1 MGMLRVIDWIIPSFS
16 NWLSNKTVRKKI
28 EKEEGLDRPSVKEP
42 LNKLS
47 VEALEKLYNADKL
60 AKDKLE
66 DKAKTNVIGV
76 TISVTLI
83 MGAYSL
89 LQNISDKYGV
99 GFLYITAFVLFVC
112 SVIYMLA
119 AGTHAIH
126 VLTAENTFHTV
137 SLALDNDLLKEDL
150 DRQIGLNRARNTLR
164 NNYVFTSYEC
174 IRNALICLFAVMVI
188 AIMPTRDQA
197 HKYAPVQ
204 QGNYF
209 LSAEAMQSVFNG
221 IDLSVVTD
229 FIESQPSKEGVTA
242 TIDESDKLFVKYSI
256 GDGEVIIYLIE
267 PYD

>member
-1 MGMLRVIDWIIPSFS
+1 MGMLKVIEWIIPSFS
-16 NWLSNKTVRKKI
+16 NWLSNKTVRNKI
-28 EKEEGLDRPSVKEP
+28 EKEAGLDRPSVKNP
-42 LNKLS
+42 LDQLS
-47 VEALEKLYNADKL
+47 IETLEKLYDADKL

-89 LQNISDKYGV
+89 LQNISEKYGV
-99 GFLYITAFVLFVC
+99 GFIYITAFVLFVC

-119 AGTHAIH
+119 AGIHAIH

-137 SLALDNDLLKEDL
+137 SLALDNGLLKEDI
-150 DRQIGLNRARNTLR
+150 DKQIGLNRARNVLR

-188 AIMPTRDQA
+188 AIVPTRDQA
-197 HKYAPVQ
+197 HKYVPVHQ
-204 QGNYF
+204 SRYY
-209 LSAEAMQSVFNG
+209 LSAEAMQSVFDG

-229 FIESQPSKEGVTA
+229 FIESQPSKEGVKA
-242 TIDESDKLFVKYSI
+242 AIDENNKLFVKYSI
-256 GDGEVIIYLIE
+256 DGGEVIIYLIE
-267 PYD
+267 PFN